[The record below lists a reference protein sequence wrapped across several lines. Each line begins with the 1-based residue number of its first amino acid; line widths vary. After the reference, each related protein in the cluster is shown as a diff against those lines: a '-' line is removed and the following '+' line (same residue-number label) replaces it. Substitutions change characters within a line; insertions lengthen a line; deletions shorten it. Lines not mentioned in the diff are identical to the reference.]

1 MGNAQGEFLYV
12 STILREYKVRSAVLS
27 ECLHKHDAHYAVCED
42 EAAAMSAEHIIEE
55 IHEFVGEDVRD
66 SVIETRFG
74 DRMVCLA
81 AHPYFSMC
89 AKESESAA
97 STGMDTPTGR

>member
-1 MGNAQGEFLYV
+1 MG
-12 STILREYKVRSAVLS
+12 
-27 ECLHKHDAHYAVCED
+27 
-42 EAAAMSAEHIIEE
+42 AAMSAEHIIEE

-97 STGMDTPTGR
+97 STGMDTPTGRMFVPQVTQARHGMEGLCVSASANGVLQGCVLKG